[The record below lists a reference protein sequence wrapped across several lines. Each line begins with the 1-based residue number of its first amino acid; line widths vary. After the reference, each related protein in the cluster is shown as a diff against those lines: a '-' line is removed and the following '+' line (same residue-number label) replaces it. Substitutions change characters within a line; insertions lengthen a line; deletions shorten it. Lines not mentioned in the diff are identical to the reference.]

1 MFDSK
6 LSLCAGRMVADST
19 TTTTSAMEGRN
30 VAKTLICRA
39 CLVLLGPQD
48 ASHNL
53 DSEQD
58 LASKYYGCTGGDP
71 GKDLPPQLVL
81 QSICEC
87 CYQMVQKFHDFQ
99 RMCEESLRNFEKL
112 LHDIDM
118 GCLKL
123 EDHMP
128 DLDTPSESNESTNP
142 EAQVDAPRLPE
153 STQEIEEV
161 YVVEDESAQLDL
173 GKEKLPTA
181 GIRKWL
187 GARKRR
193 GVRHTLE
200 CRICH
205 RGFYKSSLLE
215 AHMQQHEGLRPHTC
229 VHCAKSYARANL
241 LESHLREMHH
251 NSAARIIHACPLCN
265 KVYTADRSLKYHMKR
280 AHESNHKPESP
291 DAVYICEEC
300 GKSFVRRAHLTR
312 HKRVHGS
319 IEGRRYCCECC
330 DQRFYTKENMVD
342 HLQRKHGNKN
352 LLRCRKCGRIFRSS
366 VELSAHAK
374 KHEAM

>member
-153 STQEIEEV
+153 STQEIVSFIWPQVCASAVILSRITFAAPLEV
-161 YVVEDESAQLDL
+161 
-173 GKEKLPTA
+173 LP
-181 GIRKWL
+181 
-187 GARKRR
+187 
-193 GVRHTLE
+193 
-200 CRICH
+200 
-205 RGFYKSSLLE
+205 SSKDTTST
-215 AHMQQHEGLRPHTC
+215 HSPI
-229 VHCAKSYARANL
+229 
-241 LESHLREMHH
+241 
-251 NSAARIIHACPLCN
+251 AAI
-265 KVYTADRSLKYHMKR
+265 
-280 AHESNHKPESP
+280 
-291 DAVYICEEC
+291 
-300 GKSFVRRAHLTR
+300 
-312 HKRVHGS
+312 
-319 IEGRRYCCECC
+319 
-330 DQRFYTKENMVD
+330 
-342 HLQRKHGNKN
+342 NKN
-352 LLRCRKCGRIFRSS
+352 ISGVCLCCTIFVCGRMFGGDSTRKGGGS
-366 VELSAHAK
+366 VRGRGRVGPTGSGQG
-374 KHEAM
+374 EATHSGH